1 MEKNYEI
8 FESDAEFKS
17 QDGLFTRAE
26 MEAMVASANEALL
39 PERQISLGYIEQ
51 VVERTYNATHGL
63 GIAARN
69 FAIKKAVQGHI
80 DLMSNGITASA
91 KENLDLLP
99 PAHPLSASATWWDE
113 QTLRDARAEWI
124 AADAKIAEELRPVI
138 ASAYKQPEGSPERMH
153 AEMRLIALTASGRL
167 ANDVLAYNT
176 PVIASAELPDF
187 TDEDLYFMQA
197 RSYAYELLSK
207 QESLTASAGLSID
220 PKGVAARMIYRGE
233 TAKRVLSTLYRN
245 ENFRSAVE
253 SLNSEPADL
262 SPYAYAARQQ
272 FSDLYD
278 AISTM
283 PNAPKP
289 VDIRSAAARAV
300 APYDKDGNLATL
312 IASGASSKYIAAQLA
327 KNEQWV
333 ADVTAWTE
341 SSEDDAEFAA
351 GYWSV
356 MDLNYV
362 DPAFATIDEVFPA
375 SK

>member
-1 MEKNYEI
+1 
-8 FESDAEFKS
+8 
-17 QDGLFTRAE
+17 
-26 MEAMVASANEALL
+26 
-39 PERQISLGYIEQ
+39 
-51 VVERTYNATHGL
+51 
-63 GIAARN
+63 
-69 FAIKKAVQGHI
+69 
-80 DLMSNGITASA
+80 
-91 KENLDLLP
+91 
-99 PAHPLSASATWWDE
+99 
-113 QTLRDARAEWI
+113 
-124 AADAKIAEELRPVI
+124 
-138 ASAYKQPEGSPERMH
+138 
-153 AEMRLIALTASGRL
+153 MRLIALTTSGRL

-197 RSYAYELLSK
+197 RSYAYELLTK

-300 APYDKDGNLATL
+300 APYDKDGSLAAL
-312 IASGASSKYIAAQLA
+312 IASGASSKYVAAQLA
-327 KNEQWV
+327 KNEQWI